1 MKKKF
6 TKYFPVKEIFLS
18 LLKGNGYWIK
28 GIEIGYLNSSPFE
41 ALTLAIIIHMTL
53 SIINIPKIGNP
64 IIMKHKGITRT
75 I

>member
-1 MKKKF
+1 M
-6 TKYFPVKEIFLS
+6 
-18 LLKGNGYWIK
+18 K